1 VDDVPDGRDDDV
13 TDSDDAAPRPEFTGP
28 VTDRIRIVGAEPAGE
43 ATSVVPAV
51 TRQDPSPDDEQ
62 SAGGWDQGSG
72 GGGDERFGESSVR
85 LTGEPGEADAE
96 TVVSPVVPGQTAV
109 PSSGLPPTELPHWT
123 EPPTGQVPAVLA
135 RDSADDT
142 GSTIGGPSWR
152 EEDADWVAH
161 DEEFE
166 PAMFGDDAAALGSLD
181 ESDGFDAVRRPWE
194 FDLESSPPL
203 PTGTG
208 RRSLGD
214 ADEGPA
220 PTIEPIT
227 EPVAAVGPLAGGSG
241 GSGGSGGPGDAGVQG
256 DLPLAGAEAG
266 GEVLFATRRTID
278 RETVRSDDLTAE
290 KTTEKWGEP
299 PVVVAAAGPTAAGG
313 PTPAGEP
320 GTPTGADRPPGQ
332 EEEFFDTSPARP
344 TGTPRVG
351 RARRNGLLPAR
362 LRAKRPEDTEVP
374 TDTPLAAEPPGAEV
388 TEVPG
393 VARRR
398 GGVAGLAAADRDAA
412 LAEPDSSTGLAGAPS
427 IRDVDMAATAAV
439 AAGVAPRRPRR
450 QGPPDRPTGRRG
462 SEGGPTGGGPPPT
475 PDRSPSESKRSA
487 RNQPTGSSI
496 GLRVGTGLAAAV
508 VALLA
513 FKVGT
518 VTSLVLCVI
527 VVTFAA
533 GECFSVLRRAGYH
546 PATLLGLVGTI
557 SLMIGAYD
565 KGVAALPLVLIMLTA
580 FTFIWFMCGIESGSP
595 VAGTAATLLTVGWVA
610 LFGVYSALLL
620 SPSLFP
626 DRHGIAFLLG
636 AIIATVANDVGA
648 LAVGSWLGRHPLA
661 PSISPNKT
669 WEGLVGGTIV
679 TLAVSAAVVGLIHP
693 WTPSRALL
701 LGVVVSVV
709 APIGDLAESLLK
721 RDLRLK
727 DMGTLLPGHGG
738 VLDRVDA
745 LLFVL
750 PATYYLV
757 RALNIG

>member
-1 VDDVPDGRDDDV
+1 MDDVPDGRDDDV
-13 TDSDDAAPRPEFTGP
+13 TDTDDHEPRPEFTGP
-28 VTDRIRIVGAEPAGE
+28 STDRIRIVGAEPAGE
-43 ATSVVPAV
+43 ATSVLPAV
-51 TRQDPSPDDEQ
+51 TRHDPSADDQ
-62 SAGGWDQGSG
+62 QGAGGWDQGNG
-72 GGGDERFGESSVR
+72 GRGEGGGDERFGESSVR
-85 LTGEPGEADAE
+85 LTGEPGEADTGSA
-96 TVVSPVVPGQTAV
+96 VSPVVPGETAV

-166 PAMFGDDAAALGSLD
+166 PAMFGDDEVALGSLD
-181 ESDGFDAVRRPWE
+181 ESEGFDVVRRPWE

-214 ADEGPA
+214 ADEPPA
-220 PTIEPIT
+220 TTIEPIT
-227 EPVAAVGPLAGGSG
+227 EPVAVVGPLAGG
-241 GSGGSGGPGDAGVQG
+241 PGAPGQAGTPG

-266 GEVLFATRRTID
+266 GEVLFASRRTID
-278 RETVRSDDLTAE
+278 RETVSPEDLTSE
-290 KTTEKWGEP
+290 TTAEKWGEAP
-299 PVVVAAAGPTAAGG
+299 AAAAAAAAGAGSAAGG
-313 PTPAGEP
+313 EP
-320 GTPTGADRPPGQ
+320 VAPTGADRPLGQ
-332 EEEFFDTSPARP
+332 DEEFFDSPPARP
-344 TGTPRVG
+344 TGTARVG

-362 LRAKRPEDTEVP
+362 LRAKRPDDTEVP

-412 LAEPDSSTGLAGAPS
+412 LAEPEASPGLAGAS
-427 IRDVDMAATAAV
+427 SLGDVDMAATAAV

-450 QGPPDRPTGRRG
+450 QGSADRPTGRRG
-462 SEGGPTGGGPPPT
+462 PEGPTGGGPPPA
-475 PDRSPSESKRSA
+475 PNRRPSESRRSA
-487 RNQPTGSSI
+487 RTQPTRSSI

-508 VALLA
+508 VALAA
-513 FKVGT
+513 FKLGT
-518 VTSLVLCVI
+518 VTSLALCLV

-533 GECFSVLRRAGYH
+533 GECFSVLRKAGYH

-565 KGVAALPLVLIMLTA
+565 KGVAALPLVLILLIA
-580 FTFIWFMCGIESGSP
+580 FTFVWYMCGIESGSP
-595 VAGTAATLLTVGWVA
+595 VAGTAATLLTVGWVS
-610 LFGVYSALLL
+610 LFGAYSALLL

-669 WEGLVGGTIV
+669 WEGLVGGTVV
-679 TLAVSAAVVGLIHP
+679 TLAISAAVVGAIHP
-693 WTPSRALL
+693 WTPSKALL

-709 APIGDLAESLLK
+709 APLGDLAESLLK

-745 LLFVL
+745 LIFVL